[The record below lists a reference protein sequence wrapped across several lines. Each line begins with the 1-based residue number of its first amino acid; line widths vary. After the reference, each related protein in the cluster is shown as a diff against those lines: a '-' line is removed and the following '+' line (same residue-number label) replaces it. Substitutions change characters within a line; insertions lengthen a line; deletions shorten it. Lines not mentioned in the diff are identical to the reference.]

1 MEQKIESEF
10 VENIPIEKIDK
21 NDIKSKDFGT
31 VVTVSLAHMV
41 HDTYSSFLAPVLPIL
56 IKTIALTKFQAG
68 WLDFAIKIPSLINP
82 LFGAIADKIDV
93 KYFMILG
100 IIIMTVSMSFLG
112 LAPDFV
118 SLFILIFIGGI
129 GSSIFHVPGP
139 VIIKKTAGD
148 RLGLG
153 MSFYM
158 IGGELARTL
167 GPMLILGAVSLWSF
181 EGSWRVI
188 PLGLLVAVMLYFKIR
203 KINVHDHVEKHNRP
217 ARNYRQYIN
226 FFIIIAGI
234 TVFRSGMSSALTLFL
249 PTFLTSKGASLW
261 LAGISLSIFQFA
273 GVFGTLFMGMISD
286 KIGRKKSLLI
296 LAVINPILLF
306 AFNYSSGFWVYPVL
320 ILAGLAHLGFN
331 PIILA
336 LVQER
341 DSKNLSFLNGTYM
354 TISFLGSSLMV
365 LTIGYLSDK
374 LGLAL
379 TYDIAGYLAF
389 LVIPFVM
396 MLDNK
401 NELT

>member
-1 MEQKIESEF
+1 M
-10 VENIPIEKIDK
+10 
-21 NDIKSKDFGT
+21 
-31 VVTVSLAHMV
+31 M
-41 HDTYSSFLAPVLPIL
+41 HDTYSSFLAPVLPLL
-56 IKTIALTKFQAG
+56 IKTIGLTKFQAG
-68 WLDFAIKIPSLINP
+68 WLDFAIKIPSLLNP
-82 LFGAIADKIDV
+82 LLGAVADKIDV

-112 LAPDFV
+112 LAPDFL

-139 VIIKKTAGD
+139 VIIKKAAGD

-167 GPMLILGAVSLWSF
+167 GPMLILGAVSLWTF
-181 EGSWRVI
+181 EGSWRVM
-188 PLGLLVAVMLYFKIR
+188 PLGLAVAVLMYFRIR
-203 KINVHDHVEKHNRP
+203 KIDVHERVEKHNRP
-217 ARNYRQYIN
+217 ARNYRQYIP
-226 FFIIIAGI
+226 FFVVITGI
-234 TVFRSGMSSALTLFL
+234 TVFRSGMSSALTLYL
-249 PTFLTSKGASLW
+249 PTFLTYKGASLW
-261 LAGISLSIFQFA
+261 LAGISLSVFQFS

-286 KIGRKKSLLI
+286 KIGRKKSLLV

-306 AFNYSSGFWVYPVL
+306 AFNYSSGIWVFPVL

-354 TISFLGSSLMV
+354 TISFLGSSVMV

-374 LGLAL
+374 LGLDI
-379 TYDIAGYLAF
+379 TYDIAGFIAF
-389 LVIPFVM
+389 LVIPFVL
-396 MLDNK
+396 MLKEKKD
-401 NELT
+401 